1 MSNIYFGERE
11 FGLKPRTENEIDANV
26 WGGLVASINNLIE
39 EQYFA
44 GKFPER
50 CPDYPDSID
59 KIYGTNKA
67 MMTSTILALFPNIKF
82 PLDVLDQPVTLTILE
97 FLEFCHEYIAKPVR
111 FEPHNYF
118 THDHLNFDKQE
129 GQTEFHN
136 QVNRLFERNGIAFEL
151 QEDGQITR
159 LAPPIVRDILNNAIF
174 KTNNKELDSLLET
187 ARIKYLNPDLKIR
200 LESLEKLWDAWERI
214 KTLDYPSDKKKS
226 IEMLFLK
233 ASGEIEMRNI
243 LNEDGIKLTWIGNNF
258 MIRHTEVKTI
268 PITSSAHVDY
278 LFHRMFALIYLL
290 LGNQI
295 GKKPDSTVKEEIR
308 EVKPAKEMPF

>member
-1 MSNIYFGERE
+1 MSNLYFGERE
-11 FGLKPRTENEIDANV
+11 FGLKPRTQNEIDANI

-50 CPDYPDSID
+50 CPDFPDSVD

-82 PLDVLDQPVTLTILE
+82 PLDVLDQAVTLTILE

-129 GQTEFHN
+129 GQTEFRN

-151 QEDGQITR
+151 QNNGKVTR

-174 KTNNKELDSLLET
+174 KTNDQELDSLLET
-187 ARIKYLNPDLKIR
+187 ARFKYLNPGLKIR

-214 KTLDYPSDKKKS
+214 KTLDGANKKKS
-226 IEMLFLK
+226 VKMLAEK
-233 ASGEIEMRNI
+233 ASDEINMHKV
-243 LNEDGIKLTWIGNNF
+243 LMEDAQALTDIGNNF
-258 MIRHTEVKTI
+258 MIRHTEVGKT

-295 GKKPDSTVKEEIR
+295 GKKPDSTVKEENR
-308 EVKPAKEMPF
+308 EVKPAEEMPF